1 MTNCQLPFSEEEEVR
16 SFVGS
21 SLSTSPDARCSK
33 CQTRAHVPNCSMA
46 VATSTPMFFQKD
58 VKRSCTLREMHHYS
72 REIGIKRSKS
82 CADLPRLDA
91 LPSRQNPDCATSFVL
106 APPERGGTR
115 GTRERMG
122 ISEQRIRAYGERRS
136 PRAIASGGL
145 AGRRHQRR
153 RASTNSSGFGSASN
167 LCSLVRGAS
176 VHGLP
181 THGDPRAL
189 TYHPRATAVEQS
201 QQFAFETEFLFRQ
214 QGDEQ
219 GDDDDLSASKNLMG
233 TSPDTVLGAEMH
245 MHMLPRPNQRDADVS
260 VMASTARGVG
270 QGVGQVQT
278 VFSIEGVAAQ
288 QADACMGSAA
298 TLSGCGACDEEDES
312 LGLDIDS
319 DADDGRFGVHHD
331 AFSHQGGHGGRH
343 GRGLGRDVV
352 ADDDGGRRDGP
363 GGYAGHCRG
372 QAWASSASSASSVSS
387 VSSVASFS
395 SFHSFVGSPDSH
407 AHSYSSSASLLGGSC
422 GSVAEE
428 ENDDEVYDE
437 EHVRLGLGLGDD
449 NGDDNGDDYGDRVCA
464 HFEKL
469 RLMGSPGSVSGRGFF
484 AKPCEPHH

>member
-1 MTNCQLPFSEEEEVR
+1 MTNCPSGKR
-16 SFVGS
+16 FVLLLVLRRGLTLVAQS
-21 SLSTSPDARCSK
+21 VKLARTCL
-33 CQTRAHVPNCSMA
+33 NCSMA

-167 LCSLVRGAS
+167 LCSLVRGAL

-201 QQFAFETEFLFRQ
+201 QQFAFETEFLVDFA
-214 QGDEQ
+214 GF
-219 GDDDDLSASKNLMG
+219 GPPKGS
-233 TSPDTVLGAEMH
+233 VLG
-245 MHMLPRPNQRDADVS
+245 LIL
-260 VMASTARGVG
+260 
-270 QGVGQVQT
+270 T
-278 VFSIEGVAAQ
+278 VIV
-288 QADACMGSAA
+288 D
-298 TLSGCGACDEEDES
+298 
-312 LGLDIDS
+312 
-319 DADDGRFGVHHD
+319 
-331 AFSHQGGHGGRH
+331 
-343 GRGLGRDVV
+343 
-352 ADDDGGRRDGP
+352 
-363 GGYAGHCRG
+363 
-372 QAWASSASSASSVSS
+372 
-387 VSSVASFS
+387 
-395 SFHSFVGSPDSH
+395 
-407 AHSYSSSASLLGGSC
+407 
-422 GSVAEE
+422 
-428 ENDDEVYDE
+428 
-437 EHVRLGLGLGDD
+437 
-449 NGDDNGDDYGDRVCA
+449 
-464 HFEKL
+464 
-469 RLMGSPGSVSGRGFF
+469 F
-484 AKPCEPHH
+484 A